1 VLAGSC
7 IFKSSTVVFPDTT
20 SASTSI
26 SQGASPGLKFDIAQ
40 PRMDSRWDGRERRR
54 GQSLEEL
61 QKRIR
66 ELQKAWEAEHCGAQ
80 PECPECSN
88 EKPAPGVHRDN
99 DEERLER
106 VDAMLDTLRTRKK
119 ATRKTV
125 VRWKA
130 RSSRRSVAQ
139 DVAKKSD

>member
-1 VLAGSC
+1 
-7 IFKSSTVVFPDTT
+7 
-20 SASTSI
+20 
-26 SQGASPGLKFDIAQ
+26 
-40 PRMDSRWDGRERRR
+40 MDSRWDGRERRR

-66 ELQKAWEAEHCGAQ
+66 ELQKAWEAEHSGAQ
-80 PECPECSN
+80 AGCPECSN

-99 DEERLER
+99 EEERLVR
-106 VDAMLDTLRTRKK
+106 VDAMVDTLRTTKK

-125 VRWKA
+125 VRWKT

-139 DVAKKSD
+139 DVAKKR